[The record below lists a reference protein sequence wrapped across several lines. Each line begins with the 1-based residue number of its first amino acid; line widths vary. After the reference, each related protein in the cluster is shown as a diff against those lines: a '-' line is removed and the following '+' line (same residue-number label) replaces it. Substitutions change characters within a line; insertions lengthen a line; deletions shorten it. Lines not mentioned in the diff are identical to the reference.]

1 MPIFPYWLAVAA
13 GGAAD
18 DGSIPRNPAGCGP
31 PQPLP
36 RHFSLYVGDMGL
48 CGRSA
53 DWDLFVFITSRM
65 YSRWSCASNSGPDAT
80 VDTWPG
86 WPRRVLASCPGAA
99 RSSSRPRP
107 TVSRRCRCLVRARCV
122 TSRRPCSASG
132 LQSLRCSTGKPS
144 LWPRNT
150 TAVSSNS
157 TANRSVIASLMR
169 TSRSAWLKLAGS
181 SASLSISAS
190 SRLISASYA
199 AMRPARPRRLF
210 R

>member
-107 TVSRRCRCLVRARCV
+107 TVSRRCRCLVRARCGDQPQ
-122 TSRRPCSASG
+122 TMQRERA
-132 LQSLRCSTGKPS
+132 
-144 LWPRNT
+144 
-150 TAVSSNS
+150 A
-157 TANRSVIASLMR
+157 I
-169 TSRSAWLKLAGS
+169 
-181 SASLSISAS
+181 
-190 SRLISASYA
+190 A
-199 AMRPARPRRLF
+199 AMLDRQAFALAAKYDRRFIELH
-210 R
+210 RQ